1 METSTG
7 GGGIKC
13 SINHPSSGANSHS
26 VSNNNSNNNGVSSS
40 MLKIRQLHSGSPP
53 LNHHHSL
60 MNAGGGHDQLTEL
73 TSSDISMDLQGLIDD
88 SQFEDESIFGDLMD
102 GKKNAVDLINNNSL
116 NGAYGHPH
124 SNHTHHSNHLHNLHS
139 NHSHHHLHPHSN
151 HHHQRTSPTNSLGGS
166 SGVSS
171 PGTGGDP
178 DAYYN
183 NNGRHT
189 LAYVPGS
196 VHQASYTP
204 MSNVNLNHQSSHP
217 VGHDIR
223 VKQEPAESAGDFGSR
238 GAGYNGGAG
247 NNNSSG
253 NNNNSSGNNSNA
265 PYSNGTV
272 SSTTPSPPSAH
283 LYMGDGGSPL
293 KGLSSSSA
301 NNNNSSNPSGN
312 TKYIHANHSSSPNS
326 NLGSPNSLLPILKKK
341 TAIGERCSD
350 EYRRRRERNNVAVR
364 KSREKAKIRTRET
377 EERVK
382 ILAREN
388 ERLQK
393 KVELLQ
399 EELSVLRSLFSNVGV
414 LPDHIHRELSKHMDS
429 FQAQHNAM
437 AAGTI

>member
-116 NGAYGHPH
+116 NELLPQTHSEDPLGSLHRAQEVILTPIIIIMGGTHWPTSLAQCIKHPIH
-124 SNHTHHSNHLHNLHS
+124 
-139 NHSHHHLHPHSN
+139 
-151 HHHQRTSPTNSLGGS
+151 
-166 SGVSS
+166 
-171 PGTGGDP
+171 
-178 DAYYN
+178 
-183 NNGRHT
+183 
-189 LAYVPGS
+189 
-196 VHQASYTP
+196 P

-283 LYMGDGGSPL
+283 LYMGDGGSPH

-393 KVELLQ
+393 KVETPARRTLC
-399 EELSVLRSLFSNVGV
+399 SKIPLFKRWSPSGSY
-414 LPDHIHRELSKHMDS
+414 P
-429 FQAQHNAM
+429 
-437 AAGTI
+437 